1 MPAKRTA
8 PEPVHDPRILRAI
21 SHPVRLRIL
30 DELTAGGPQ
39 RAADMAKVLGV
50 PANQASFHLRQL
62 AKYGLVVEAPE
73 EARDGRDRVW
83 RAVHEAGF
91 NVDTVEL
98 AKSPG
103 GEAAVS
109 VFRRQW
115 TAAAHDA
122 VERAEFAERRKD
134 AMVMV
139 SETAIRLTRA
149 DAQEFA
155 SELNRLVEDWRV
167 RGRDA
172 AKGARTYQLLQIL
185 QPAREAQA

>member
-1 MPAKRTA
+1 
-8 PEPVHDPRILRAI
+8 
-21 SHPVRLRIL
+21 
-30 DELTAGGPQ
+30 
-39 RAADMAKVLGV
+39 MAKVLGV

-91 NVDTVEL
+91 NINTADI
-98 AKSPG
+98 ARAPG
-103 GEAAVS
+103 GKAAVA

-115 TAAAHDA
+115 TAGAHDA
-122 VERAEFAERRKD
+122 VDRAEFAERRKD
-134 AMVMV
+134 AMVML
-139 SETAIRLTRA
+139 SDTAIRLTKD

-155 SELNRLVEDWRV
+155 DQLNRLVEDWRV

-185 QPAREAQA
+185 QPAREVQA